1 MREDEEEEGREEL
14 RTAREEGREIR
25 VLREGVES
33 VIEGRNA
40 RGNRIGMSKWL
51 VASRKSA
58 NFQHSL
64 QSLSF
69 F

>member
-1 MREDEEEEGREEL
+1 MREDEGEEGREEL

-33 VIEGRNA
+33 VLEGRNA

-51 VASRKSA
+51 VANR
-58 NFQHSL
+58 
-64 QSLSF
+64 QSSESEF
-69 F
+69 PT